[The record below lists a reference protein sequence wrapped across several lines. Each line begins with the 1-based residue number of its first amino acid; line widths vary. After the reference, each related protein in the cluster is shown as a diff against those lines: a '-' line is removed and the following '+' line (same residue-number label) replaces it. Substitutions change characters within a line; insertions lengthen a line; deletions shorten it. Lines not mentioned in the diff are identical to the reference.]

1 MDVISLVSGLVVM
14 GLAWNLPNHY
24 PLWATFHSELLSA
37 VGLSLLFIGVL
48 WRSFAP
54 PRIADAGSS
63 RSTVAAPVPLPLAA
77 RVWLAIAVIPTL
89 QYAAGVLVFRGDAA
103 LGFLYAAGVA
113 FGLYT
118 GALWAS
124 QVGCKTVIRAVFCAV
139 VFGSLVAGGIA
150 LAQWLRLPVAGWW
163 ELELFNDR
171 PYGNFGQPNLF
182 ALLMVM
188 GIVGVTMLFEMHV
201 VSSRLIH
208 ALALSFLGWSLLISG
223 SRANAFG
230 MLAVTG
236 VWFLTCHRVPSRL
249 RVRDVVLLLVIG
261 LIAYRSL
268 GVIEDALYLKVG
280 ALRPPLEVGP
290 RKGIWLQ
297 FVAAIWAHPWGGY
310 GFGQG
315 VLAMREAAEAVQS
328 HYNAIY
334 AHNLVLDLMAWVGIP
349 LGLILSLAL
358 VGWMLGWLR
367 RIQDTDLSVQRH
379 GVFALWLAFLCHAML
394 EFPHAHAYFLLPA
407 ALLAGAVT
415 VDGGLPA
422 SHRVKISRPVLTLA
436 LFTLLLLVATAVD
449 YFQFETE
456 FRSLRFDKA
465 NFVGTKV
472 REPPPTPWVLD
483 QLGLLNESAHFEP
496 RPGMPPEQIDKL
508 GRLARRFHLLP
519 TRFTYAKALALNGRM
534 PEAQHEMMTIRSIYR
549 PEVYAVIERDW
560 RAWLKQYPTL
570 VEYAR

>member
-1 MDVISLVSGLVVM
+1 MRMIFFVVGLVAI
-14 GLAWNLPNHY
+14 GLGWNLPNHY
-24 PLWATFHSELLSA
+24 PLWTTFHSELMA
-37 VGLSLLFIGVL
+37 AIGACLLFVGTLRFGPLGTSNGGVGHTAKTSQVVMPL
-48 WRSFAP
+48 QRAERAWLL
-54 PRIADAGSS
+54 IAL
-63 RSTVAAPVPLPLAA
+63 LPA
-77 RVWLAIAVIPTL
+77 L
-89 QYAAGVLVFRGDAA
+89 QYAFGQLEFRGDVA
-103 LGFLYAAGVA
+103 LGFLYAGGVA
-113 FGLYT
+113 LSLYT
-118 GALWAS
+118 GRIWAL
-124 QVGCKTVIRAVFCAV
+124 QVGRNAV
-139 VFGSLVAGGIA
+139 VKALFLSIVFAALAAGGVA
-150 LAQWLRLPVAGWW
+150 LLQWFRLPVPGWW
-163 ELELFNDR
+163 VMELIDDR
-171 PYGNFGQPNLF
+171 PFGNLGQPNQF

-188 GIVGVTMLFEMHV
+188 GIVGVTVLFEMHV

-208 ALALSFLGWSLLISG
+208 ALALMFLGWGLLISG

-230 MLAVTG
+230 MLAVTA
-236 VWFLTCHRVPSRL
+236 VWFLTRHRVPSRL
-249 RVRDVVLLLVIG
+249 RVSDVVLALAIG

-280 ALRPPLEVGP
+280 VLRPPLEVGP

-328 HYNAIY
+328 HYNTIY
-334 AHNLVLDLMAWVGIP
+334 AHNLVLDLMTWVGIP

-358 VGWMLGWLR
+358 GGWMLGWLR
-367 RIQDTDLSVQRH
+367 RIPDTDLSVQRH

-407 ALLAGAVT
+407 ALLAGAVA
-415 VDGGLPA
+415 VDSGLPA
-422 SHRVKISRPVLTLA
+422 SHRVKVSGPVLTLA
-436 LFTLLLLVATAVD
+436 LFTSLLLVATAVD
-449 YFQFETE
+449 YFRFETE

-465 NFVGTKV
+465 NFVGAEA
-472 REPPPTPWVLD
+472 REPPPAPWVLD

-534 PEAQHEMMTIRSIYR
+534 PEAQHELMTIRSIYR
-549 PEVYAVIERDW
+549 PEVYAAIERDW
-560 RAWLKQYPTL
+560 QAWLKQYPTL